1 MGLANQGG
9 ISGPRENITLAAMQD
24 VAKDEAAELHAE
36 RMTSVQAFQAEQME
50 KSNPFAAKLAQSR
63 KPAKVRYTKVQGSI
77 MGAEKEKKL
86 IPLKQIKDAAQQYQ
100 SRNPELKAKMLLL
113 LREYLKPQDTAEEIL
128 KKAREFYED
137 PALADEALEFLMD
150 TSEGNLNLACKEAKE
165 QLNAKYGR
173 EVAAGRNMG
182 TVARQAADTG
192 IGTPTSLRD
201 LYRDITGSPREAT
214 ALFQELS
221 QKWAFKDLAKV
232 IKFLMHSL
240 GADLNAGGPSIP
252 PGLLHNLLH
261 EARTLQ
267 AILGVYNFFR
277 ARMNLMGKLFKQK
290 GMQMPGHL
298 TFEMMA
304 REFMDFVSDRYPSSD
319 KALQTA
325 AKLGL
330 EKWLI
335 AKIIALSQL
344 RDAIREVSAGKV
356 FKSIQHR
363 DDCHLA
369 LLEALEDL
377 EDELEEMEDELREK
391 EEREQEEREIK
402 EIREIKKQ
410 TDTIN
415 TDEY

>member
-1 MGLANQGG
+1 MGLAGG
-9 ISGPRENITLAAMQD
+9 VSGPRENVTLEAMKAVAQDNVQELGAERETSAEAFLAAN
-24 VAKDEAAELHAE
+24 AEKA
-36 RMTSVQAFQAEQME
+36 
-50 KSNPFAAKLAQSR
+50 NPFAAKMAQSR
-63 KPAKVRYTKVQGSI
+63 KPGKLRHQKVQGALA
-77 MGAEKEKKL
+77 GAEKEKRL
-86 IPLKQIKDAAQQYQ
+86 IPLKMVKDTAQQYQ
-100 SRNPELKAKMLLL
+100 TRNPELKSKMLLL
-113 LREYLKPQDTAEEIL
+113 LREYLKPTDTAEEIL

-150 TSEGNLNLACKEAKE
+150 TSEGNLNAACKEAKE
-165 QLNAKYGR
+165 QLNSKFGR
-173 EVAAGRNMG
+173 EVNAGRNMG
-182 TVARQAADTG
+182 AVARQAAETG

-214 ALFQELS
+214 TLFQELS
-221 QKWAFKDLAKV
+221 QKWAFKELAKV

-252 PGLLHNLLH
+252 PGLLHNLLN

-267 AILGVYNFFR
+267 AILGVYKFFQ

-298 TFEMMA
+298 NFEMMA
-304 REFMDFVSDRYPSSD
+304 REFMEFVGDRYPSSD

-325 AKLGL
+325 VKLGL

-356 FKSIQHR
+356 FKSTQHR
-363 DDCHLA
+363 DDCYLA

-377 EDELEEMEDELREK
+377 EDEMEEMEDQLRAK
-391 EEREQEEREIK
+391 EEKDAEERHEK
-402 EIREIKKQ
+402 DERDKKKQ
-410 TDTIN
+410 TDTVGS
-415 TDEY
+415 DEY